1 MLLSPIVRNDR
12 DLQCDLL
19 ATVQVRYIH
28 RGVSLSNTT
37 ARTLLRADS
46 LAFQISAIIGGDDRL
61 YLFLLS
67 WVLVGNLFM
76 LGYMSSEYTIINAST
91 LL

>member
-1 MLLSPIVRNDR
+1 M
-12 DLQCDLL
+12 
-19 ATVQVRYIH
+19 
-28 RGVSLSNTT
+28 
-37 ARTLLRADS
+37 
-46 LAFQISAIIGGDDRL
+46 AFQISAIIGGDDRL